1 MHINENTP
9 RMRKCKKCLKTCSIG
24 EVNNGLYF
32 KKTSQYLSACSGIF
46 TILGLLLIFALSIN
60 VFVQISKKDQVT
72 TVNNLIDSSVNNV
85 IKLNEKVEEFRNKS
99 MLSFKVKAYSFESL
113 MYEPIACENVD
124 LSVFYNVP
132 TTKENSRIPVI
143 TICNE
148 VNGAL
153 NYTIE
158 LKH

>member
-1 MHINENTP
+1 M
-9 RMRKCKKCLKTCSIG
+9 
-24 EVNNGLYF
+24 V
-32 KKTSQYLSACSGIF
+32 IF
-46 TILGLLLIFALSIN
+46 GLSIN

-72 TVNNLIDSSVNNV
+72 TVNDLIDSSVNNV
-85 IKLNEKVEEFRNKS
+85 LKLNEKVEEFRNKS

-132 TTKENSRIPVI
+132 TTKENSRIPV
-143 TICNE
+143 TTLCKE

-158 LKH
+158 LKHTPGEQELFLENSQYISIDVNYTGTDFINQGTKLYFLYSG